1 MKWSPPQP
9 GRRAQANM
17 RARAAL
23 WQRVLSRAHH
33 RCEGC
38 GNAGVTLQFA
48 HVMGRPGSGAALGE
62 WANSVELTMALCA
75 SDPATGYIGCH
86 PKYDQHRDPGLRVSL
101 LSAAL
106 WRLWDRLGDRSAIRR
121 PPWVKPDELE
131 DWVKTEIRAAVR
143 ELEEAGVKP

>member
-1 MKWSPPQP
+1 MKWTPPKP

-17 RARAAL
+17 RARAAV

-38 GNAGVTLQFA
+38 GVASVTLQWA

-62 WANSVELTMALCA
+62 WANSVELTAALCA
-75 SDPATGYIGCH
+75 SDPATGHVGCH
-86 PKYDQHRDPGLRVSL
+86 AQFDQHRVPGLRVSL

-106 WRLWDRLGDRSAIRR
+106 GRLWVRMGDLGGVRK
-121 PPWVKPDELE
+121 PPWVRPEEAEEWL
-131 DWVKTEIRAAVR
+131 KTEIRAAVR
-143 ELEEAGVKP
+143 ELEAAGVEP